1 LPETS
6 KADSLAHESAEEAN
20 AMSLLTYRVLPFAFV
35 VALGLAAADGQAQT
49 PNLNCRD
56 GKDAPPRLQI
66 VQNLWGLRAY
76 PSAADEWPEERMLS
90 EIKAAGFDA
99 FDVWVGEAKEADL
112 VRWKSL
118 AEKHGLGIG
127 VEFGPAR
134 VEDADAGIAAA
145 KRLGSVYL
153 DAHVASYFTP
163 EAEAEALLRGLVER
177 CRAASMPLVIQTHR
191 GRVTQDLLRT
201 VAYAKAIPE
210 LRFDLDFSHYLV
222 AGEHT
227 GALPPPAEGAL
238 SLLMARATMLDGR
251 VSNGEQVQVDL
262 LNPVYRE
269 HLDRVAALWKR
280 VLVGWLRG
288 ARRGDVFPF
297 RVELGPPGYAILG
310 ADGREISDRWV
321 QQKTIR
327 ELVGRLW
334 NEAVAE
340 TGIGESHGSAGRGGF
355 PKELVDWVPYE
366 GNPLFAGTGQ
376 GTWDDQIRER
386 GFILREGG
394 LWRLWYT
401 GYNTA
406 RGGTMALGYAT
417 SPDGI
422 HFTRHAGNPV
432 FHDVWTEDV
441 FVVPD
446 AGAGYQMFAE
456 GYKDVAH
463 RLSSKDGVVWRELGK
478 LDVRTRSGKPLTPG
492 PYGTPTVVVVDG
504 TWHLFYERDDKGV
517 WLATAKD
524 QRKDQLVFTNVS
536 EEPVIP
542 RGPEAYDRHAVALN
556 QVVRYKG
563 RYYAVYHA
571 NADPDW
577 KGPWTTCLAV
587 SEDLVHWR
595 KYPGNPI
602 VRSDDSSG
610 ILVDD
615 GERLRLYTMHPQVKL
630 WLPRG
635 SPQP

>member
-1 LPETS
+1 MSPVTHRVR
-6 KADSLAHESAEEAN
+6 LA
-20 AMSLLTYRVLPFAFV
+20 AFV
-35 VALGLAAADGQAQT
+35 AALALVAAYGQAQAT
-49 PNLNCRD
+49 NLNCRD

-66 VQNLWGLRAY
+66 VQNLWGLSAH
-76 PSAADEWPEERMLS
+76 PSAADEWPEARKLS

-99 FDVWVGEAKEADL
+99 FDVWVGGAKEADL
-112 VRWKSL
+112 VRWKDL
-118 AEKHGLGIG
+118 AERHGLGIG

-134 VEDADAGIAAA
+134 VEDIGAGIAAA

-177 CRAASMPLVIQTHR
+177 CHRADMPLVIQTHR

-227 GALPPPAEGAL
+227 GALPAAAEAAL
-238 SLLMARATMLDGR
+238 TLLMERAAMLDGR

-310 ADGREISDRWV
+310 ADGREISDRWA
-321 QQKTIR
+321 QQKAIR
-327 ELVGRLW
+327 DLVERLW

-340 TGIGESHGSAGRGGF
+340 TGMGEPHGNAERGGF
-355 PKELVDWVPYE
+355 PRELVDWVPYE

-376 GTWDDQIRER
+376 GTWDDRIRER

-401 GYNTA
+401 GYNVA
-406 RGGTMALGYAT
+406 RGGSMALGYAT
-417 SPDGI
+417 SPDGLR
-422 HFTRHAGNPV
+422 FARHAGNPV
-432 FHDVWTEDV
+432 FDGVWTEDV
-441 FVVPD
+441 FVVPNP
-446 AGAGYQMFAE
+446 GGGYQMFAE

-463 RLSSKDGVVWRELGK
+463 RLTSTDGVSWREQGS
-478 LDVRTRSGKPLTPG
+478 LDVRTRSGAPLPPG
-492 PYGTPTVVVVDG
+492 PYGTPTVVVAGG
-504 TWHLFYERDDKGV
+504 TWHLFYEREDKGV
-517 WLATAKD
+517 WLATSKD
-524 QRKDQLVFTNVS
+524 QRVFTNVS
-536 EEPVIP
+536 DEPVIP
-542 RGPEAYDRHAVALN
+542 LGPDAYDRHAIALN

-563 RYYAVYHA
+563 RYYGVYHA
-571 NADPDW
+571 NADPEW

-587 SEDLVHWR
+587 SDDLVRWQ
-595 KYPGNPI
+595 KYPGNPV

-615 GERLRLYTMHPQVKL
+615 GERLRLYTMHPDVKL

-635 SPQP
+635 LSLDPAGRRAGGPHPR